1 MYGKKH
7 ALLGEGVSLL
17 VHCSLHFARL
27 LIFNS
32 MCGLGISFV
41 SAAIQESRDKSMEQ
55 KLRHKNIWSGKVK
68 CIEVFKTW
76 LNKSGRNQVVDSP
89 KTGPPNAGLLCTS
102 FFVPRFVIES
112 SISSIKCVFQCWLK
126 LIFPLFPTPT
136 ESSSQSICPASP
148 LQMRTS
154 SHLPRL
160 VRDRLLK
167 HLGESRTL
175 NSCPSALA
183 KIVLQANSWGVC
195 SGFHWWAEAF
205 GEAQRSTKHPQSL
218 RTSRTCSHSELMSA
232 RLIFEHTL
240 LTRERI
246 LSLCLQEIL
255 PEIASKQTSA
265 VWNKFLGISEAD
277 QCWLLCWFLM

>member
-1 MYGKKH
+1 MLSWER
-7 ALLGEGVSLL
+7 A
-17 VHCSLHFARL
+17 
-27 LIFNS
+27 
-32 MCGLGISFV
+32 
-41 SAAIQESRDKSMEQ
+41 SAFWFTAVCISRDSSFSIQCVAWALACISCYPGIQRQVQSMEQ

-112 SISSIKCVFQCWLK
+112 STSSIKCVFQCWLK

-195 SGFHWWAEAF
+195 SGFHWWADAF
-205 GEAQRSTKHPQSL
+205 GEAQRSTKHRPWEL
-218 RTSRTCSHSELMSA
+218 HEPARTLNWCLPGSSSSTLCSPGKGYSHCA
-232 RLIFEHTL
+232 
-240 LTRERI
+240 
-246 LSLCLQEIL
+246 CKKYCQ
-255 PEIASKQTSA
+255 K
-265 VWNKFLGISEAD
+265 
-277 QCWLLCWFLM
+277 